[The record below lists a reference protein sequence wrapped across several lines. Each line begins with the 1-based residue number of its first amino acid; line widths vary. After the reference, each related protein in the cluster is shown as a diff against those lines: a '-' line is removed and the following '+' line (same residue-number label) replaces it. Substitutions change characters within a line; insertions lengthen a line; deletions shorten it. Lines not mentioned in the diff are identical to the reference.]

1 MADGVIGVAAWD
13 QYPWLRAGF
22 STRLGGLS
30 NAYGSGEL
38 NLGWTKEDPP
48 ETVAANRKVFLN
60 QLLTGGL
67 DAELVTVRQVHG
79 DTVRLVRCGDL
90 LATPEG
96 KAVLEGDGLI
106 TAERGLL
113 LGVQTADCTPVLIA
127 DTRTHA
133 VGAFHAG
140 WRGTVARIVE
150 HGVVAMAEHFGSRPA
165 DMVAAIGPAIR
176 QCCFAVGDDVRQ
188 RFEAEFAY
196 APELFTKVE
205 GQLYADLH
213 AANRRQLLDAGLAPH
228 AITVIAE
235 CSACARTENG
245 GRKYFSHRA
254 EKGFTGR
261 MMSVIGAV
269 SLNDL

>member
-1 MADGVIGVAAWD
+1 MAAGVTGIASWE

-30 NAYGSGEL
+30 NAYGPGEL
-38 NLGWTKEDPP
+38 NLGWTKEDPA
-48 ETVAANRKVFLN
+48 ETVAANRKIFVD
-60 QLLTGGL
+60 QVVAS
-67 DAELVTVRQVHG
+67 DSPAELVTVRQVHG
-79 DTVRLVRCGDL
+79 NTIQLVHRGAP

-106 TAERGLL
+106 TAERCLL

-127 DTRTHA
+127 DTRTRA

-150 HGVVAMAEHFGSRPA
+150 HGVAAMAQEFGSRPE

-176 QCCFAVGDDVRQ
+176 QCCFAVGEDVRQ

-196 APELFTKVE
+196 APELFTTLD

-213 AANRRQLLDAGLAPH
+213 AANRRQLLEAGLAPE

-235 CSACARTENG
+235 CSACARTEHS

-261 MMSVIGAV
+261 MMSVIGTFSSNV
-269 SLNDL
+269 L

>member
-1 MADGVIGVAAWD
+1 MAVGVLGIASWE

-30 NAYGSGEL
+30 DAYGAGEL
-38 NLGWTKEDPP
+38 NLGWTTEDPAA
-48 ETVAANRKVFLN
+48 TVAANRKLFLN
-60 QLLTGGL
+60 EVVAGSC
-67 DAELVTVRQVHG
+67 DADLVTVRQVHG
-79 DTVRLVRCGDL
+79 NAVRSVLRGQP

-106 TAERGLL
+106 TAERGLF

-150 HGVVAMAEHFGSRPA
+150 VGVAAMQREFGSQPE

-176 QCCFAVGDDVRQ
+176 QCCFAVGPDVQ
-188 RFEAEFAY
+188 ERFAAELAY
-196 APELFTKVE
+196 ASELFLTVDGE
-205 GQLYADLH
+205 LYADLH
-213 AANRRQLLDAGLAPH
+213 AANRRQLLEAGLSPG

-235 CSACARTENG
+235 CSACARTDDG

-261 MMSVIGAV
+261 MMSVIGTC
-269 SLNDL
+269 N

>member
-1 MADGVIGVAAWD
+1 MVAGVVGIAAWE

-22 STRLGGLS
+22 STRRGGLS
-30 NAYGSGEL
+30 EVYGSHEL
-38 NLGWTKEDPP
+38 NLGWTTEDPP
-48 ETVAANRKVFLN
+48 ATVAANRKLFLN
-60 QLLTGGL
+60 EIVAGSYEA
-67 DAELVTVRQVHG
+67 DLVSVRQVHG
-79 DTVRLVRCGDL
+79 NAVRLARRGQL

-150 HGVVAMAEHFGSRPA
+150 HGVAAMQREFGSQPE

-176 QCCFAVGDDVRQ
+176 PCCFAVGPDVRE
-188 RFEAEFAY
+188 RFEAEFTY
-196 APELFTKVE
+196 APELFLTVE

-213 AANRRQLLDAGLAPH
+213 AANRRQLLASGLSPDQ
-228 AITVIAE
+228 ITVIAE
-235 CSACARTENG
+235 CSACARTDDG

-261 MMSVIGAV
+261 MMSVIGTCG
-269 SLNDL
+269 

>member
-1 MADGVIGVAAWD
+1 MVDGVIQVGAWD
-13 QYPWLRAGF
+13 EFPWLRAGF

-30 NAYGSGEL
+30 NAYGPGEL
-38 NLGWTKEDPP
+38 NLGWTPEDPP
-48 ETVAANRKVFLN
+48 ETVAANRKLFV
-60 QLLTGGL
+60 
-67 DAELVTVRQVHG
+67 DHVVADSSAAELVTVRQVHG
-79 DTVRLVRCGDL
+79 NAVRLVQRGGP

-96 KAVLEGDGLI
+96 KAILEGDGLI

-150 HGVVAMAEHFGSRPA
+150 HGVAAMAKEFGSRPE

-176 QCCFAVGDDVRQ
+176 QCCFAVGEDVRE
-188 RFEAEFAY
+188 RFQAEFAY
-196 APELFTKVE
+196 APELFTRMDH
-205 GQLYADLH
+205 QLCADLH
-213 AANRRQLLDAGLAPH
+213 AANRRQLLDAGLAPG

-235 CSACARTENG
+235 CSSCARTEHG

-261 MMSVIGAV
+261 MMSVIGMCR
-269 SLNDL
+269 

>member
-1 MADGVIGVAAWD
+1 MADGVMQVAAWQ

-30 NAYGSGEL
+30 EAYGSREL
-38 NLGWTKEDPP
+38 NLGWTKEDSPD
-48 ETVAANRKVFLN
+48 TVAANRKLFVN
-60 QLLTGGL
+60 QVVADGY

-79 DTVRLVRCGDL
+79 NTVQLARRGQP

-106 TAERGLL
+106 TAEHGLL
-113 LGVQTADCTPVLIA
+113 LGVQTADCTPILIA

-150 HGVVAMAEHFGSRPA
+150 HGVAAMQQEFGSRPGE
-165 DMVAAIGPAIR
+165 MVAAIGPAIR
-176 QCCFAVGDDVRQ
+176 QCCFAVGEDVRQ
-188 RFEAEFAY
+188 RFAAEFAY
-196 APELFTKVE
+196 APELFTTVD

-213 AANRRQLLDAGLAPH
+213 AANRRQLLDAGVAPD

-235 CSACARTENG
+235 CSACTRTDDG

-254 EKGFTGR
+254 ENGVTGR
-261 MMSVIGAV
+261 MMSVIGAF
-269 SLNDL
+269 SSKEL

>member
-1 MADGVIGVAAWD
+1 MTAGVIQVAAWQ

-30 NAYGSGEL
+30 DAYGVREL
-38 NLGWTKEDPP
+38 NLGWTSEDPP
-48 ETVAANRKVFLN
+48 STVAANRKLFVDQVVTDGPDAEFA
-60 QLLTGGL
+60 
-67 DAELVTVRQVHG
+67 AELVTIRQVHAN
-79 DTVRLVRCGDL
+79 TIQVVRRGQP

-133 VGAFHAG
+133 VGTFHAG

-150 HGVVAMAEHFGSRPA
+150 HGVAAMAQHFGSHPS

-176 QCCFAVGDDVRQ
+176 QCCFAVGEDVRD

-196 APELFTKVE
+196 APELFTTVS

-213 AANRRQLLDAGLAPH
+213 AANRRQLLDAGVPPH

-235 CSACARTENG
+235 CSACAQTG
-245 GRKYFSHRA
+245 QSGRKYFSHRA
-254 EKGFTGR
+254 EKGRTGR
-261 MMSVIGAV
+261 MMSVIGAF
-269 SLNDL
+269 S